1 MENKHVVPLL
11 VVIILLKIN
20 LEGYQDPNVKD
31 TYKIIN
37 EFVFLYIEIKCNS
50 CQINEF
56 RIFIHFRWVK
66 KT

>member
-1 MENKHVVPLL
+1 M
-11 VVIILLKIN
+11 LKIN

-31 TYKIIN
+31 TYKILN
-37 EFVFLYIEIKCNS
+37 KFVFLYIEIKCNS